1 MFVCDVFGAK
11 KPMYWRGQARCDL
24 EPVRL
29 RRGTTE
35 EMGATMEQETGV
47 SAANAQDVRDAA
59 MRGGDARGARRLRG
73 ALNAFGQMPVVQ
85 MLALI
90 GLYSYT
96 ALRMIR
102 KFGVLDPDI
111 WWHMATGRWIL
122 QHHALPVTDPFSMYG
137 ATREWL
143 VYSWA
148 FDVGVQTLFARFG
161 LVGIFLLQV
170 AVHVLV
176 AVALYHL
183 VKSLLPDFWRGVAL
197 TAVSLYAISLIYAP
211 RPGMATVLF
220 TILELG
226 ILLAVRRG
234 ENPKKLWLLPLIFV
248 AWANIHIQFVYGLGL
263 LGVFACEPIVMR
275 VLRLAGEEETREAFA
290 RAKYL
295 WAALGGCLLA
305 TFVNPYGPKLYS
317 TVIEYM
323 HQPKSYSL
331 VVELKAMTF
340 RQPEHYVAAFLALCA
355 ALAIGWRRER
365 RPLWPML
372 LAIAAFVA
380 FRSVKEIW
388 FLSVIAACA
397 IAYGSAPSAVIRQRS
412 LTASSSEVWR
422 NRVFVGAGVLALLLL
437 AYRRNDVSNDWIAMQ
452 VAGSFPEASVGYI
465 EKHHLPGPLYND
477 FTWGGYL
484 IWRLPRLRV
493 ANDGRTNV
501 HGDARV
507 EQDAKVWYGKPGW
520 DSDPELAAANLI
532 VADKKYA
539 LTELLRR
546 DGRFRLV
553 FEDQDAAVFVS
564 AKQ

>member
-1 MFVCDVFGAK
+1 
-11 KPMYWRGQARCDL
+11 R
-24 EPVRL
+24 
-29 RRGTTE
+29 
-35 EMGATMEQETGV
+35 
-47 SAANAQDVRDAA
+47 DVRDAA
-59 MRGGDARGARRLRG
+59 MSRGDARGARRLRG
-73 ALNAFGQMPVVQ
+73 ALNAIGQVPVVQ

-102 KFGVLDPDI
+102 KFAVLDPDI

-137 ATREWL
+137 ATRAWL

-148 FDVGVQTLFARFG
+148 FDVGVQALLARFG

-176 AVALYHL
+176 AVAFYHL

-226 ILLAVRRG
+226 ILLAVHRG
-234 ENPKKLWLLPLIFV
+234 ESARKLWLLPLIFV

-263 LGVFACEPIVMR
+263 LGVFACEPIAMR
-275 VLRLAGEEETREAFA
+275 VLRLASDEETGGAFA
-290 RAKYL
+290 RAKYF

-305 TFVNPYGPKLYS
+305 TFVNPYGPRLFA

-355 ALAIGWRRER
+355 AVAIGWRRER
-365 RPLWPML
+365 RPLWAML
-372 LAIAAFVA
+372 LAISAFVA

-397 IAYGSAPSAVIRQRS
+397 IADGWTPSPVVRQTSVPAR
-412 LTASSSEVWR
+412 EVWR
-422 NRVFVGAGVLALLLL
+422 NRIFVGAGVLAVLLL
-437 AYRRNDVSNDWIAMQ
+437 AYRNNDVSNDWIAMQ

-484 IWRLPRLRV
+484 IWRLPQLRV

-507 EQDAKVWYGKPGW
+507 EQDAKVWNGKPGW
-520 DSDPELAAANLI
+520 DLDPELAAANLI

-553 FEDQDAAVFVS
+553 FEDKDATVFVS
-564 AKQ
+564 AK

>member
-1 MFVCDVFGAK
+1 
-11 KPMYWRGQARCDL
+11 MYSRGQAGGERA
-24 EPVRL
+24 PVRL
-29 RRGTTE
+29 RRDMNGG
-35 EMGATMEQETGV
+35 MGATMEQEAGV
-47 SAANAQDVRDAA
+47 SATDAREGRDAA
-59 MRGGDARGARRLRG
+59 KSRGDARGVRRLLG
-73 ALNAFGQMPVVQ
+73 ALDAAGRMPVVR

-90 GLYSYT
+90 GLYSFT

-122 QHHALPVTDPFSMYG
+122 QHHALPATDPFSMYG
-137 ATREWL
+137 ATRSWL

-148 FDVGVQTLFARFG
+148 FDVGVQTLVARFG
-161 LVGIFLLQV
+161 LMGIFLLHV

-176 AVALYHL
+176 AVSLFHL
-183 VKSLLPDFWRGVAL
+183 VKSLLPDFWRAVAL

-211 RPGMATVLF
+211 RPGMATLLF

-234 ENPKKLWLLPLIFV
+234 ESAKKLWLLPLILV

-263 LGVFACEPIVMR
+263 LGLFACEPILMR
-275 VLRLAGEEETREAFA
+275 VLRLTSEEETREAFT
-290 RAKYL
+290 RAKYFG
-295 WAALGGCLLA
+295 AALGGCLLA

-323 HQPKSYSL
+323 HQPKSYAL
-331 VVELKAMTF
+331 IVELKAMTF

-355 ALAIGWRRER
+355 AAAIGWRRER

-388 FLSVIAACA
+388 FLSVVATCA
-397 IAYGSAPSAVIRQRS
+397 IADGWKVAAVVRQRS
-412 LTASSSEVWR
+412 VAAREVWR
-422 NRVFVGAGVLALLLL
+422 NRAFVGAGVLAVLLL
-437 AYRRNDVSNDWIAMQ
+437 AYRNNDVSNDWIAMQ
-452 VAGSFPEASVGYI
+452 VAGSFPEAAMEYI
-465 EKHHLPGPLYND
+465 EQHHLAGPLYND

-484 IWRLPRLRV
+484 IWRLPQLRV

-501 HGDARV
+501 QGDARM
-507 EQDAKVWYGKPGW
+507 EQDANVWTGKPGW
-520 DSDPELAAANLI
+520 DSDPELSAANLI
-532 VADKKYA
+532 VANKKFA
-539 LTELLRR
+539 LTEILKR
-546 DGRFRLV
+546 DARFRLA
-553 FEDQDAAVFVS
+553 FEDRDAAVFVS
-564 AKQ
+564 AK

>member
-1 MFVCDVFGAK
+1 
-11 KPMYWRGQARCDL
+11 
-24 EPVRL
+24 
-29 RRGTTE
+29 
-35 EMGATMEQETGV
+35 MGATLEQEMGV
-47 SAANAQDVRDAA
+47 SADARDVRAGA
-59 MRGGDARGARRLRG
+59 MSRERTRSMRRLRG
-73 ALNAFGQMPVVQ
+73 TLNTIGQMPVVQ

-96 ALRMIR
+96 ALRMIWH
-102 KFGVLDPDI
+102 FGVLDPDI

-148 FDVGVQTLFARFG
+148 FDVGVDTLFARFG
-161 LVGIFLLQV
+161 LVGIFLLHV

-183 VKSLLPDFWRGVAL
+183 VKSLLPDFWRAVTL
-197 TAVSLYAISLIYAP
+197 TAVSLYAISHIYAP

-220 TILELG
+220 TIFELG

-234 ENPKKLWLLPLIFV
+234 ESAKKLWLLPLIFV

-263 LGVFACEPIVMR
+263 LGVFAFEPVVMR
-275 VLRLAGEEETREAFA
+275 VLRLASEEEIREAFA
-290 RAKYL
+290 RAKYF

-340 RQPEHYVAAFLALCA
+340 RQPEHYVAAFLALGA
-355 ALAIGWRRER
+355 AMAIGWRRER
-365 RPLWPML
+365 RPLWWML

-397 IAYGSAPSAVIRQRS
+397 IADGWA
-412 LTASSSEVWR
+412 ASTIVRAKIAAAREVWR
-422 NRVFVGAGVLALLLL
+422 NRVFVGAGVLAVLLL
-437 AYRRNDVSNDWIAMQ
+437 AYRNNDVSNDWIAMQ
-452 VAGSFPEASVGYI
+452 VAGSFPEAAVGYI

-484 IWRLPRLRV
+484 IWRLPQMRV

-507 EQDAKVWYGKPGW
+507 EQDSKVWNGKPGW

-539 LTELLRR
+539 LTELLRK

-553 FEDQDAAVFVS
+553 FEDKDAAVFVS
-564 AKQ
+564 AK

>member
-1 MFVCDVFGAK
+1 
-11 KPMYWRGQARCDL
+11 MYRRGQAAS
-24 EPVRL
+24 EFASVRL
-29 RRGTTE
+29 RRANTE
-35 EMGATMEQETGV
+35 EMGATMEQERGV
-47 SAANAQDVRDAA
+47 SAADVRDGRDATTS
-59 MRGGDARGARRLRG
+59 RGDLRGLRRLRA
-73 ALNAFGQMPVVQ
+73 ALNTIGHAPVVR
-85 MLALI
+85 MFALI

-122 QHHALPVTDPFSMYG
+122 QHHALPITDPFSMYG
-137 ATREWL
+137 ETRPWL
-143 VYSWA
+143 IYSWV

-161 LVGIFLLQV
+161 LVGIFLLHI

-183 VKSLLPDFWRGVAL
+183 VKSLLPDFWSAVGL
-197 TAVSLYAISLIYAP
+197 TAVSLYAVSLIYEP
-211 RPGMATVLF
+211 RPGMATLLF

-234 ENPKKLWLLPLIFV
+234 DSTKKLWLLPLLFV

-263 LGVFACEPIVMR
+263 LGVFAIEPVVMR
-275 VLRLAGEEETREAFA
+275 LLGLAGEEDTRRAFE
-290 RAKYL
+290 RAKYFWL
-295 WAALGGCLLA
+295 ALGACFLA
-305 TFVNPYGPKLYS
+305 TFANPYGPKLYA
-317 TVIEYM
+317 TVLEYM
-323 HQPKSYSL
+323 HQPKSYAL
-331 VVELKAMTF
+331 VVELRAMTF

-355 ALAIGWRRER
+355 AAAIGWRRER
-365 RPLWPML
+365 RPLWPIL

-388 FLSVIAACA
+388 FLTVIATCA
-397 IAYGSAPSAVIRQRS
+397 IADGWTPSAVAPEKIVGTRE
-412 LTASSSEVWR
+412 LWR
-422 NRVFVGAGVLALLLL
+422 NRLFVGAGVLAVLLL
-437 AYRRNDVSNDWIAMQ
+437 AYRNNDVSNDWIAMQ
-452 VAGSFPEASVGYI
+452 VAGSFPEASAGYI
-465 EKHHLPGPLYND
+465 EKHHLPGPLYNG

-484 IWRLPRLRV
+484 IWRLPQLRV
-493 ANDGRTNV
+493 AIDGRTNV

-507 EQDAKVWYGKPGW
+507 AQDSKVWNGQPGW
-520 DSDPELAAANLI
+520 DSDPELTAANLI

-553 FEDQDAAVFVS
+553 FEDKDAAVFVS
-564 AKQ
+564 AKAK

>member
-1 MFVCDVFGAK
+1 
-11 KPMYWRGQARCDL
+11 
-24 EPVRL
+24 
-29 RRGTTE
+29 
-35 EMGATMEQETGV
+35 MGATMEQETSV
-47 SAANAQDVRDAA
+47 SAGHAPDARDLHGRDAA
-59 MRGGDARGARRLRG
+59 ITGEDARGVRKLRSKLHG
-73 ALNAFGQMPVVQ
+73 IGQVPVVQ

-111 WWHMATGRWIL
+111 WWHMATGRWML
-122 QHHALPVTDPFSMYG
+122 QHHALPVNDPFSMYG
-137 ATREWL
+137 ATRPWL
-143 VYSWA
+143 VYSWV
-148 FDVGVQTLFARFG
+148 FDLGVQTLFARFG
-161 LVGIFLLQV
+161 LVGIFLLQIL
-170 AVHVLV
+170 VHVLV

-183 VKSLLPDFWRGVAL
+183 VKSLLPDFWRALAL
-197 TAVSLYAISLIYAP
+197 TAVSLYAVSHIYAP
-211 RPGMATVLF
+211 RPGMATVIF

-234 ENPKKLWLLPLIFV
+234 ESPKKLWLLPLIFV

-263 LGVFACEPIVMR
+263 LGVFACEPVVMR
-275 VLRLAGEEETREAFA
+275 VLQLAGDEEIRGVFA
-290 RAKYL
+290 RAKYF

-305 TFVNPYGPKLYS
+305 TFVNPYGPRLYS

-323 HQPKSYSL
+323 HQPKSYAL
-331 VVELKAMTF
+331 VMELKAMTF

-355 ALAIGWRRER
+355 AMAIGWRRER

-372 LAIAAFVA
+372 LAVSALVA

-397 IAYGSAPSAVIRQRS
+397 IADGWALLPVACERIA
-412 LTASSSEVWR
+412 TAREVWR
-422 NRVFVGAGVLALLLL
+422 NRMFLGAGVLAVLML
-437 AYRRNDVSNDWIAMQ
+437 AYRNNDVSNDWIAMQ

-484 IWRLPRLRV
+484 IWRLPWLRV

-507 EQDAKVWYGKPGW
+507 EQDWKVWNGKPGW
-520 DSDPELAAANLI
+520 DSDPELSAANLI

-539 LTELLRR
+539 LTELLKR

-553 FEDQDAAVFVS
+553 FEDKDAAVFVS
-564 AKQ
+564 AAK

>member
-1 MFVCDVFGAK
+1 MRYFGAK
-11 KPMYWRGQARCDL
+11 KPMYWRGQAKIDV
-24 EPVRL
+24 EPVHL

-35 EMGATMEQETGV
+35 EMGATMEQEMGV
-47 SAANAQDVRDAA
+47 SAADAPDGRDAA
-59 MRGGDARGARRLRG
+59 TSRGDARGLRRLR
-73 ALNAFGQMPVVQ
+73 ASLNAIGRMPVVQ
-85 MLALI
+85 MLAVI

-122 QHHALPVTDPFSMYG
+122 QHRALPVTDPFSMYG
-137 ATREWL
+137 QTQSWL

-161 LVGIFLLQV
+161 LVGIFLLHI

-176 AVALYHL
+176 AVALYHV
-183 VKSLLPDFWRGVAL
+183 VKSLLPDFWSAVAL
-197 TAVSLYAISLIYAP
+197 TAVSLYAISLIYEP
-211 RPGMATVLF
+211 RPGMATLLF

-226 ILLAVRRG
+226 ILLAVRRS
-234 ENPKKLWLLPLIFV
+234 ESAKKLWLLPLLFF

-263 LGVFACEPIVMR
+263 LGVFACEPVVMR
-275 VLRLAGEEETREAFA
+275 VLGLASQDETRRAFA
-290 RAKYL
+290 RAKYF
-295 WAALGGCLLA
+295 WVALGACFLA

-317 TVIEYM
+317 TVLEYM

-331 VVELKAMTF
+331 VVELRAMTF
-340 RQPEHYVAAFLALCA
+340 RQPEHYLAAFLALCA
-355 ALAIGWRRER
+355 AAAIGWRRER

-388 FLSVIAACA
+388 FLTVIATCA
-397 IAYGSAPSAVIRQRS
+397 IADGWTLSAVAPEKSVGARE
-412 LTASSSEVWR
+412 LWR
-422 NRVFVGAGVLALLLL
+422 NRLFVGAGVLAVLLL
-437 AYRRNDVSNDWIAMQ
+437 AYRNNNVSNDWIAMQ
-452 VAGSFPEASVGYI
+452 VAGSFPEASAGYI
-465 EKHHLPGPLYND
+465 EKHHLPGPLYNN

-484 IWRLPRLRV
+484 IWRLPQLRV
-493 ANDGRTNV
+493 AIDGRTNV

-507 EQDAKVWYGKPGW
+507 AQDSKVWNGQPGW
-520 DSDPELAAANLI
+520 DSDPELTAANLI

-553 FEDQDAAVFVS
+553 FEDKDAAVFVS
-564 AKQ
+564 AKPK

>member
-11 KPMYWRGQARCDL
+11 KPMYWRGQARREL
-24 EPVRL
+24 EPARF

-102 KFGVLDPDI
+102 NFGVRDPDI
-111 WWHMATGRWIL
+111 WWHMAPGRWIL

-170 AVHVLV
+170 AVHALV
-176 AVALYHL
+176 AVAMYHL

-295 WAALGGCLLA
+295 
-305 TFVNPYGPKLYS
+305 
-317 TVIEYM
+317 
-323 HQPKSYSL
+323 
-331 VVELKAMTF
+331 
-340 RQPEHYVAAFLALCA
+340 
-355 ALAIGWRRER
+355 
-365 RPLWPML
+365 
-372 LAIAAFVA
+372 
-380 FRSVKEIW
+380 
-388 FLSVIAACA
+388 
-397 IAYGSAPSAVIRQRS
+397 
-412 LTASSSEVWR
+412 
-422 NRVFVGAGVLALLLL
+422 
-437 AYRRNDVSNDWIAMQ
+437 
-452 VAGSFPEASVGYI
+452 
-465 EKHHLPGPLYND
+465 
-477 FTWGGYL
+477 
-484 IWRLPRLRV
+484 
-493 ANDGRTNV
+493 
-501 HGDARV
+501 
-507 EQDAKVWYGKPGW
+507 
-520 DSDPELAAANLI
+520 
-532 VADKKYA
+532 
-539 LTELLRR
+539 
-546 DGRFRLV
+546 
-553 FEDQDAAVFVS
+553 
-564 AKQ
+564 

>member
-1 MFVCDVFGAK
+1 
-11 KPMYWRGQARCDL
+11 MYWRGQARSDL
-24 EPVRL
+24 EPVRR
-29 RRGTTE
+29 RRGTTG
-35 EMGATMEQETGV
+35 EMGATLEQETGV
-47 SAANAQDVRDAA
+47 STADARDRGGRDAA
-59 MRGGDARGARRLRG
+59 TSREGARSVRRLRSK
-73 ALNAFGQMPVVQ
+73 LNAIAQMPVVQ

-102 KFGVLDPDI
+102 KFGVFDPDI

-122 QHHALPVTDPFSMYG
+122 QHHALPVNDPFSMYG
-137 ATREWL
+137 ATRPWL

-148 FDVGVQTLFARFG
+148 FDLGVQTLFARFG
-161 LVGIFLLQV
+161 LVGIFLFQI

-176 AVALYHL
+176 AVALFHL
-183 VKSLLPDFWRGVAL
+183 MKSLLPDFWRAVAL
-197 TAVSLYAISLIYAP
+197 TAVSLYAVSHIYAP
-211 RPGMATVLF
+211 RPGMATVVF

-234 ENPKKLWLLPLIFV
+234 ESAKKLWLLPLIFV

-275 VLRLAGEEETREAFA
+275 VPRLVREEEIREAFA
-290 RAKYL
+290 RAKYI
-295 WAALGGCLLA
+295 WVALGGCLLA
-305 TFVNPYGPKLYS
+305 TFVNPYGQKLYS

-331 VVELKAMTF
+331 VMELKAMNF

-355 ALAIGWRRER
+355 AMAIGWRRDR
-365 RPLWPML
+365 RPLWPLL
-372 LAIAAFVA
+372 LAVSALVA

-388 FLSVIAACA
+388 FLSVIASCA
-397 IAYGSAPSAVIRQRS
+397 IADGWVALPVVRERSAA
-412 LTASSSEVWR
+412 AKEVWR
-422 NRVFVGAGVLALLLL
+422 DRIFVGAGVLAVLLLS
-437 AYRRNDVSNDWIAMQ
+437 YRNNDVSNDWIAMQ
-452 VAGSFPEASVGYI
+452 VAGSFPEASVSYI

-484 IWRLPRLRV
+484 IWRLPQMRV

-507 EQDAKVWYGKPGW
+507 EQDWKVWNGKPGW
-520 DSDPELAAANLI
+520 DSDAELSAANLI

-539 LTELLRR
+539 LTELLKR
-546 DGRFRLV
+546 DGRFRVV
-553 FEDQDAAVFVS
+553 FEDKDAAVFVS
-564 AKQ
+564 AKQSK

>member
-1 MFVCDVFGAK
+1 
-11 KPMYWRGQARCDL
+11 MYWRGQAGSDL
-24 EPVRL
+24 QPVR
-29 RRGTTE
+29 RRRDITG
-35 EMGATMEQETGV
+35 EMGATLEQETGV
-47 SAANAQDVRDAA
+47 SAVDGHDARGVQGGRDAA
-59 MRGGDARGARRLRG
+59 ISHEGTHGVRRLR
-73 ALNAFGQMPVVQ
+73 AKLNAVAQTPVVQ

-122 QHHALPVTDPFSMYG
+122 QHHALPVNDPFSMYG
-137 ATREWL
+137 ATRPWL

-148 FDVGVQTLFARFG
+148 FDVGVQTLFARLG
-161 LVGIFLLQV
+161 LVGIFLLQI

-176 AVALYHL
+176 AVALFHV
-183 VKSLLPDFWRGVAL
+183 VKSLLPDFWRAVAL
-197 TAVSLYAISLIYAP
+197 TAVSLYAASHIYAP
-211 RPGMATVLF
+211 RPGMATVVF

-234 ENPKKLWLLPLIFV
+234 ESAKRLWLLPLIFV

-275 VLRLAGEEETREAFA
+275 VLRLASEDETRAVFA
-290 RAKYL
+290 RAKYF
-295 WAALGGCLLA
+295 WMALGGCFLA

-323 HQPKSYSL
+323 HQPKSYAL
-331 VVELKAMTF
+331 VMELKAMNF
-340 RQPEHYVAAFLALCA
+340 RQPEHYVAALLALCA
-355 ALAIGWRRER
+355 AMAIAWRRER

-372 LAIAAFVA
+372 LAVSALVA

-397 IAYGSAPSAVIRQRS
+397 IADGWERS
-412 LTASSSEVWR
+412 PVVPEKTVAAREIWR
-422 NRVFVGAGVLALLLL
+422 NRVFVGAGVLAVLLLS
-437 AYRRNDVSNDWIAMQ
+437 YRNNDVSNDWIAMQ
-452 VAGSFPEASVGYI
+452 VAGSFPEASVSYI

-484 IWRLPRLRV
+484 IWRLPEMRV

-507 EQDAKVWYGKPGW
+507 EQDWKVWNGKPGW
-520 DSDPELAAANLI
+520 DSDPELTAANLI

-539 LTELLRR
+539 LTELLKR

-553 FEDQDAAVFVS
+553 FEDKDAAVFVS
-564 AKQ
+564 AKPEK

>member
-1 MFVCDVFGAK
+1 MHG
-11 KPMYWRGQARCDL
+11 RGQARRDL
-24 EPVRL
+24 EPVCL
-29 RRGTTE
+29 RRGITE
-35 EMGATMEQETGV
+35 VMGATMEQETGV
-47 SAANAQDVRDAA
+47 SAADGREVPDAA
-59 MRGGDARGARRLRG
+59 MSRGDAHGGRRLRG
-73 ALNAFGQMPVVQ
+73 ALHAIGQMPVVQ

-183 VKSLLPDFWRGVAL
+183 VQSLLPDFWKGVAL
-197 TAVSLYAISLIYAP
+197 TAVSLYAISHIYAP

-234 ENPKKLWLLPLIFV
+234 EGPKKLWLLPLIFV

-275 VLRLAGEEETREAFA
+275 VLGLASEEDIREAFA
-290 RAKYL
+290 RAKYF
-295 WAALGGCLLA
+295 WIALGGCLPATLA
-305 TFVNPYGPKLYS
+305 NPYGPKLYS

-340 RQPEHYVAAFLALCA
+340 RQPEHYVAAFLALFA
-355 ALAIGWRRER
+355 AVAIGWRRER
-365 RPLWPML
+365 RPLWAML
-372 LAIAAFVA
+372 LAISAFVA

-388 FLSVIAACA
+388 FLGVIAACA
-397 IAYGSAPSAVIRQRS
+397 IADGWVPSPAVRQRNVEAGS
-412 LTASSSEVWR
+412 REVWR
-422 NRVFVGAGVLALLLL
+422 NRVFVGAGVLAVLLLS
-437 AYRRNDVSNDWIAMQ
+437 YRRNDVSNDWIAMQ
-452 VAGSFPEASVGYI
+452 VAGSFPEAAAGHI
-465 EKHHLPGPLYND
+465 EKLHLPGPLYND

-484 IWRLPRLRV
+484 IWRLPGLRV

-507 EQDAKVWYGKPGW
+507 EQDANVWNGKPGW
-520 DSDPELAAANLI
+520 DSDSELAAANLI

-546 DGRFRLV
+546 DRRFRLV
-553 FEDQDAAVFVS
+553 FEDKDATVFVS
-564 AKQ
+564 ASSK

>member
-1 MFVCDVFGAK
+1 
-11 KPMYWRGQARCDL
+11 
-24 EPVRL
+24 
-29 RRGTTE
+29 
-35 EMGATMEQETGV
+35 MEQETGV
-47 SAANAQDVRDAA
+47 SAPNAP
-59 MRGGDARGARRLRG
+59 DARDRDGRGAATSRENARGLRRLR
-73 ALNAFGQMPVVQ
+73 AKLNAIAQMPIMR

-90 GLYSYT
+90 ALYSYT

-102 KFGVLDPDI
+102 RFGVVDPDI

-122 QHHALPVTDPFSMYG
+122 QHHALPVNDPFSMYG
-137 ATREWL
+137 ATRPWL

-148 FDVGVQTLFARFG
+148 FDIGVQTLFARFG
-161 LVGIFLLQV
+161 LVGIFLLQI

-183 VKSLLPDFWRGVAL
+183 VRSLLPDFWRAVAL
-197 TAVSLYAISLIYAP
+197 TAVSLYAVSHIYAP
-211 RPGMATVLF
+211 RPGMATVVF
-220 TILELG
+220 TIFELE

-234 ENPKKLWLLPLIFV
+234 ESAKKLWLLPLIFV

-275 VLRLAGEEETREAFA
+275 VLRLAGEEETRQAFA
-290 RAKYL
+290 RAKYF
-295 WAALGGCLLA
+295 WAVLGACLLA

-331 VVELKAMTF
+331 VMELEAMTF

-372 LAIAAFVA
+372 LAVSVFVA

-388 FLSVIAACA
+388 FLSVIAACT
-397 IAYGSAPSAVIRQRS
+397 IADGWPPLPLVRERFAATREI
-412 LTASSSEVWR
+412 WR
-422 NRVFVGAGVLALLLL
+422 NLIFVGAGVLASLLL
-437 AYRRNDVSNDWIAMQ
+437 AYRHYDVSNDWIAMQ

-484 IWRLPRLRV
+484 IWRLPWLRV

-507 EQDAKVWYGKPGW
+507 EQDWKVWNGKVGW
-520 DSDPELAAANLI
+520 DSDPELSAANLI

-539 LTELLRR
+539 LTELLKR

-553 FEDQDAAVFVS
+553 FEDKDAAVFVS
-564 AKQ
+564 AKQMK

>member
-1 MFVCDVFGAK
+1 
-11 KPMYWRGQARCDL
+11 MYCKGQASSDRT
-24 EPVRL
+24 PVRL
-29 RRGTTE
+29 RRDITE
-35 EMGATMEQETGV
+35 EMGTTMEQEMGV
-47 SAANAQDVRDAA
+47 SAVDARDGRDAA
-59 MRGGDARGARRLRG
+59 INRGDARGVRGLRG
-73 ALNAFGQMPVVQ
+73 ALNAARQMPVVQ

-102 KFGVLDPDI
+102 RFGVLDPDI

-137 ATREWL
+137 ATRSWI
-143 VYSWA
+143 VYSWV

-161 LVGIFLLQV
+161 LVGIFLLHV

-176 AVALYHL
+176 AVALFHL
-183 VKSLLPDFWRGVAL
+183 VKSLLPDFWRAAAL

-220 TILELG
+220 AILELG

-234 ENPKKLWLLPLIFV
+234 ESAKGLWLLPLIFV

-263 LGVFACEPIVMR
+263 LGLFACEPVLMR
-275 VLRLAGEEETREAFA
+275 VLRLASEKKTRDAFA
-290 RAKYL
+290 HAKYF

-305 TFVNPYGPKLYS
+305 TFVNPYGPKLYA
-317 TVIEYM
+317 TVLEYM

-331 VVELKAMTF
+331 IVELKAMTF

-388 FLSVIAACA
+388 FLSVIATCA
-397 IAYGSAPSAVIRQRS
+397 IADGWTVSPAVRQRS
-412 LTASSSEVWR
+412 VAAREVWR
-422 NRVFVGAGVLALLLL
+422 NRVFVSAGVLAVLLL
-437 AYRRNDVSNDWIAMQ
+437 AYRNNDVSNDWISMQ
-452 VAGSFPEASVGYI
+452 VAGSFPEAAVGYI
-465 EKHHLPGPLYND
+465 QKHHLPGPLYND

-484 IWRLPRLRV
+484 MWRLPQMRV

-501 HGDARV
+501 QGDARM
-507 EQDAKVWYGKPGW
+507 EQDAKVWSGKPGW
-520 DSDPELAAANLI
+520 DSDPELTGANLI
-532 VADKKYA
+532 VAKKKFA
-539 LTELLRR
+539 LTELLKR
-546 DGRFRLV
+546 DGRFRLA

-564 AKQ
+564 AK